1 MQIPVS
7 KVKEKSYIQHAGLYR
22 RCSKLPLLGIA
33 ILSLLFFSDIEMLL
47 GEITILLRFENPG
60 PELATREKKAF
71 ETSINLGWKCQ
82 QILQKSFNWK
92 YFEVTI
98 AICCSQLMTLKA
110 LEISWCRNS
119 RAIHEFRRRE
129 LALLHENLIVIDT
142 FGHGNSR

>member
-60 PELATREKKAF
+60 PELATREKKSF
-71 ETSINLGWKCQ
+71 RNKHQFRLKMPTNLAKK
-82 QILQKSFNWK
+82 L
-92 YFEVTI
+92 
-98 AICCSQLMTLKA
+98 
-110 LEISWCRNS
+110 
-119 RAIHEFRRRE
+119 
-129 LALLHENLIVIDT
+129 
-142 FGHGNSR
+142 